1 MGSGG
6 LENFDAVRLVDTAGP
21 AELWHAVDEQDVHVA
36 LTILEPGSAADTD
49 RAGWVAT
56 AAWQGSTLGGAHL
69 VPIRDHGVDGDRL
82 YACREWIDGTALADL
97 PLDALHADVAVKI
110 VDQVALALD
119 TAWSG
124 SGLVHGDLRAEHVLV
139 VADGD
144 GWRVVLVGFEWARV
158 AGLGPQPGTGGAHLA
173 PERFAGAPAARSG
186 DVYSLAFLLY
196 LLLTGN
202 RLLDDGGPVPGGR
215 SVRSVGGPGRAPWDR
230 LLGRALAADP
240 GRRPGTA
247 GEFAEE
253 ARSVLREWRR
263 EVAGPG
269 ASPLSGRSGDG
280 GAPDP
285 VRPAAGAPAADS
297 PADGSPADGSPAIGD
312 PADSGP
318 ADSSP
323 AGSAPADGGPQRG
336 TPGRRGT
343 GGPSGP
349 GTAGGEGSAA
359 PSPDARTDRAGSGAG
374 AGSRWRADDSGPGRA
389 PPDEVPG
396 WDRFREPGAR
406 TGPGSDAHR
415 TDRWWRTAS
424 RPGARRWLFAALGV
438 GVVVATGTGIALG
451 LTDRA
456 PEVTGPTVELG
467 GEPMAV
473 ASSPDPGTVL
483 VSDATGS
490 VGIVDLDSRTVAA
503 RVPVGDRP
511 RGIAVERSGR
521 YAYVTNS
528 GSDTVSVIDIPGRTL
543 AATITTGE
551 TPVAVTVRAD
561 GARAYVANGQ
571 SASITVIDTAARSVV
586 GTIPVG
592 FLPWKTL
599 EGIAVSGDGSRAVVT
614 LDSGIGADT
623 VQIVDLG
630 REEVT
635 GAVTVGRSPAGVAI
649 SPDGRRAWVAD
660 SGDGGVSVVD
670 LVAGARTRSIA
681 VGGTPTSVL
690 LGRGERAYVPAA
702 ADGAVAALDT
712 TAGIQVAD
720 PAPGLGTTTMSIAA
734 GGRALHLVGSD
745 GVLTTVSLG

>member
-6 LENFDAVRLVDTAGP
+6 LEHFDAVRLVDAAGP
-21 AELWHAVDEQDVHVA
+21 AELWHAVDEQDEHVA
-36 LTILEPGSAADTD
+36 LTILEPGSAADAD
-49 RAGWVAT
+49 RAGWVST

-82 YACREWIDGTALADL
+82 YTCREWIDGTVLADL

-139 VADGD
+139 VADGG
-144 GWRVVLVGFEWARV
+144 GWRVVLVGFEWARL
-158 AGLGPQPGTGGAHLA
+158 AGLGPQPGAAGAHLA
-173 PERFAGAPAARSG
+173 PERFAGAPAARRG

-196 LLLTGN
+196 LLLAGN
-202 RLLDDGGPVPGGR
+202 RPFDDGGPAPGGR

-230 LLGRALAADP
+230 LLGRALAADT

-247 GEFAEE
+247 GEFADE
-253 ARSVLREWRR
+253 ARSALREWRR

-269 ASPLSGRSGDG
+269 VSPLSARSGDG
-280 GAPDP
+280 G
-285 VRPAAGAPAADS
+285 
-297 PADGSPADGSPAIGD
+297 
-312 PADSGP
+312 
-318 ADSSP
+318 P
-323 AGSAPADGGPQRG
+323 AGAPADGGPEHG
-336 TPGRRGT
+336 ATGGRET
-343 GGPSGP
+343 GGPSGRT
-349 GTAGGEGSAA
+349 GDEGPAT
-359 PSPDARTDRAGSGAG
+359 PSPGPRTDRAGSAAG
-374 AGSRWRADDSGPGRA
+374 DGSRWRADDSGPGRA
-389 PPDEVPG
+389 PSDGVPG
-396 WDRFREPGAR
+396 RGRLRVPGAR
-406 TGPGSDAHR
+406 TGPGPDAHR
-415 TDRWWRTAS
+415 AGRWRRIAS

-438 GVVVATGTGIALG
+438 GVVVAAGTGIALG
-451 LTDRA
+451 LTARA
-456 PEVTGPTVELG
+456 PGAAGPTVELG
-467 GEPMAV
+467 GEPVAV

-490 VGIVDLDSRTVAA
+490 VGIVDLAGRTVVA

-543 AATITTGE
+543 AATITVGE

-561 GARAYVANGQ
+561 GARAYVANEQ

-599 EGIAVSGDGSRAVVT
+599 EGIAVSRDGTRAVVT

-635 GAVTVGRSPAGVAI
+635 GAVTVGRSPGGVAI

-660 SGDGGVSVVD
+660 SDDGSVSVVD
-670 LVAGARTRSIA
+670 LVAGARTRAIA

-712 TAGIQVAD
+712 TAGTRVAD

-734 GGRALHLVGSD
+734 GGRALHLVGAD